1 MRSNY
6 ELDVAYKLSDEAVKR
21 FSESVHKGLNYCLA
35 REIGNRPWFPV
46 SLDSSGCVQAI
57 EMADTGRVIAPKDL
71 NCADIK
77 GREQSYVM
85 FTCGELD
92 VGTVERHIERKPVQ
106 VEVEPLY
113 LVLERSKNFERASIA
128 YRGKQCAFTLEE
140 AKQMV
145 AELCLIA
152 PVETTYEL
160 YKFHGTAKPVV
171 TTVIEVK

>member
-1 MRSNY
+1 MNY
-6 ELDVAYKLSDEAVKR
+6 YDLDVTYKLSDEAVAR
-21 FSESVHKGLNYCLA
+21 FSDSIHKGLNFCLA
-35 REIGNRPWFPV
+35 REVGTRPWFPV

-57 EMADTGRVIAPKDL
+57 EMVDTGRIIAPKDL

-85 FTCGELD
+85 FTVGELEA
-92 VGTVERHIERKPVQ
+92 GTVERFVERKPVQ

>member
-1 MRSNY
+1 MRYYDLN
-6 ELDVAYKLSDEAVKR
+6 ETYKLSDEAVER
-21 FSESVHKGLNYCLA
+21 FSDSIHRGLNFCLA
-35 REIGNRPWFPV
+35 REVGNRHWKPH
-46 SLDSSGCVQAI
+46 SLDSSGCVKNI
-57 EMADTGRVIAPKDL
+57 EMVDTGRIVGVKEL

-77 GREQSYVM
+77 GREESYLM
-85 FTCGELD
+85 FTVGELES
-92 VGTVERHIERKPVQ
+92 GTVEHVVERKPVQ

-128 YRGKQCAFTLEE
+128 YRGHQCAFTLEE

-152 PVETTYEL
+152 PVETKYEL
-160 YKFHGTAKPVV
+160 YKFHGTATPVV

>member
-1 MRSNY
+1 MRNY
-6 ELDVAYKLSDEAVKR
+6 DLDGTYKLSEEAVAR
-21 FSESVHKGLNYCLA
+21 FSDSVHKGLNFCLA
-35 REIGNRPWFPV
+35 REVGTRPWKPV

-57 EMADTGRVIAPKDL
+57 EMVDTGRIIAPKDL

-92 VGTVERHIERKPVQ
+92 AGTVEHYIERKSVH

-128 YRGKQCAFTLEE
+128 YRGNQCTFTLEE

-152 PVETTYEL
+152 PIENKYEL
-160 YKFHGTAKPVV
+160 YKFHGTATPVV

>member
-1 MRSNY
+1 MRY
-6 ELDVAYKLSDEAVKR
+6 YDLDATYKLSEEAVAR
-21 FSESVHKGLNYCLA
+21 FSDSVHKGLNFCLA
-35 REIGNRPWFPV
+35 REVGTRPWFPV

-57 EMADTGRVIAPKDL
+57 EMVDTGRVIAPKDL

-85 FTCGELD
+85 FTVGELEA
-92 VGTVERHIERKPVQ
+92 GTVERFVERKPAQ

-113 LVLERSKNFERASIA
+113 LVLEHSKNYERASIA
-128 YRGKQCAFTLEE
+128 YRGRQCAFTLEE

>member
-1 MRSNY
+1 MRNY
-6 ELDVAYKLSDEAVKR
+6 DLDGTYKLSEEAVAR
-21 FSESVHKGLNYCLA
+21 FSDSVHKGLNFCLA
-35 REIGNRPWFPV
+35 REVGTRPWKPV

-57 EMADTGRVIAPKDL
+57 EMVDTGRIIAPKDL

-92 VGTVERHIERKPVQ
+92 AGTVEHFIERKPVQ

-128 YRGKQCAFTLEE
+128 YRGCQCAFTLEE

-152 PVETTYEL
+152 PVDTKYEL

>member
-1 MRSNY
+1 MRY
-6 ELDVAYKLSDEAVKR
+6 YDLDATYKLSEEAVAR
-21 FSESVHKGLNYCLA
+21 FSDSVHKGLNFCLA
-35 REIGNRPWFPV
+35 REVGNRPWKPV
-46 SLDSSGCVQAI
+46 SIDSSGCVQVI
-57 EMADTGRVIAPKDL
+57 EMIDTGRTIAPKDL
-71 NCADIK
+71 NCADIR

-85 FTCGELD
+85 FTIGELEA
-92 VGTVERHIERKPVQ
+92 GTVEHYIERKPIQ

-128 YRGKQCAFTLEE
+128 YRGRQCAFTLEE

-152 PVETTYEL
+152 PVDTKYEL
-160 YKFHGTAKPVV
+160 YKFHGTATPVV

>member
-1 MRSNY
+1 MRNY
-6 ELDVAYKLSDEAVKR
+6 ELDGVYQISEEAVER
-21 FSESVHKGLNYCLA
+21 FSDSVHRGMNYCLA
-35 REIGNRPWFPV
+35 RELGTRPWKPL
-46 SLDSSGCVQAI
+46 SIDCSGCVKNV
-57 EMADTGRVIAPKDL
+57 EMIDTGRVIGVKEL

-77 GREQSYVM
+77 GREESYVM
-85 FTCGELD
+85 FTTGELNS
-92 VGTVERHIERKPVQ
+92 GTIQEYKEPKPVK

-128 YRGKQCAFTLEE
+128 YRGNQCTFTLEE

-152 PVETTYEL
+152 PIENKYEL
-160 YKFHGTAKPVV
+160 YKFHGTATPVV

>member
-1 MRSNY
+1 MRY
-6 ELDVAYKLSDEAVKR
+6 YDLDATYKLSEEAVAR
-21 FSESVHKGLNYCLA
+21 FSDSVHKGLNFCLA
-35 REIGNRPWFPV
+35 REVGTRPWFPV

-57 EMADTGRVIAPKDL
+57 EMVDTGRVIAPKDL

-85 FTCGELD
+85 FTVGELEA
-92 VGTVERHIERKPVQ
+92 GTVERFVERKPAQ

-113 LVLERSKNFERASIA
+113 LVLERSKNYERASIA
-128 YRGKQCAFTLEE
+128 YRGRQCAFTLEE

-145 AELCLIA
+145 SELCLIA

>member
-1 MRSNY
+1 MRY
-6 ELDVAYKLSDEAVKR
+6 YDLDATYKLSEEAVAR
-21 FSESVHKGLNYCLA
+21 FSDSVHKGLNFCLA
-35 REIGNRPWFPV
+35 REVGTRPWFPI
-46 SLDSSGCVQAI
+46 SIDSSGCVQAI
-57 EMADTGRVIAPKDL
+57 EMVDTGRTIAPKDL

-85 FTCGELD
+85 FTVGELEA
-92 VGTVERHIERKPVQ
+92 GTVEQHIERKPVK

-128 YRGKQCAFTLEE
+128 YRGRQCAFTLEE

-152 PVETTYEL
+152 PDDTKYEL
-160 YKFHGTAKPVV
+160 YKFHGTATPVV